1 MNRENALCRRYVA
14 AHVPSHTNYVQF
26 NRFIA
31 DKVMN
36 ISSIQGRL
44 GLLLAGF
51 ALLVASAVGV
61 TYWGIE
67 AQSNDARLINLAGRQ
82 RMLIQQMTR
91 LSLQIKISN
100 DQQAKSELLDAGQT
114 FEQTLDAMQFG
125 GQAPYLPDQLANV
138 PAARDAT
145 VLQQLEQLRNSWA
158 VFRNAAD
165 TVASEPPGS
174 SPFNSAVQQM
184 EQMSADLVQQA
195 DQVVRQYEAIARQN
209 SNRLRLIQAAFF
221 ASAIALLLLGSWST
235 RNSILKPLKSLSQSA
250 ARIGAGDLDT
260 VVQVHGLEE
269 VKVLAATLESTRA
282 QLKSSQQELLAW
294 TTRLEQRVDQ
304 RTRELNA
311 LYDVNREI
319 SSRLDTQHVLR
330 SVTEKACQ
338 LLGAEVAT
346 LCLLDESHELLQ
358 LTAFSGP
365 KNAITG
371 KSSTDLGGITGSVLS
386 SPQAVSCGTNNC
398 QASCGIMNQTFRR
411 SHLAAPLRA
420 GEHVIGALCVGSQDD
435 EIFPEEAN
443 NILTKLAN
451 AAAVA
456 LENARLYDQA
466 ERVAALEERQR
477 IAAEIHDGLGQTLSS
492 LGLMVDQ
499 TKVYLES
506 GQVERAQDQ
515 LERTRQIINQAVQEA
530 RGAIESL
537 LQVEA
542 DKHSLQEQLKELFDE
557 FSQPEYPQLEW
568 VDTTPV
574 PIHLSR
580 EDCEQVLYI
589 TQEAITNAIRH
600 ADAQRILVQLQY
612 ASDQASLHIQDDG
625 KGFDPGFSPKDGQ
638 KHFGMKV
645 MRARAAHLQ
654 GEVEIA
660 SMPGHGTQV
669 ILRWPIHPS
678 VETRNEVYATDS
690 RPTD

>member
-1 MNRENALCRRYVA
+1 MNRENAMRCRYTA
-14 AHVPSHTNYVQF
+14 ADVPSTANYVQLKGF
-26 NRFIA
+26 ITNR
-31 DKVMN
+31 VMN

-91 LSLQIKISN
+91 LSLQIKIS
-100 DQQAKSELLDAGQT
+100 DDPQAKSELLDAGQT

-125 GQAPYLPDQLANV
+125 GHAPYLPGQLANV

-145 VLQQLEQLRNSWA
+145 ILQQLQQLRNTWA
-158 VFRNAAD
+158 VFRNAAG

-174 SPFNSAVQQM
+174 SSFNSAVQQM
-184 EQMSADLVQQA
+184 EQMSANLVQQA
-195 DQVVRQYEAIARQN
+195 DQVVRQYEGVARQN
-209 SNRLRLIQAAFF
+209 TNRLRLIQAAFF

-235 RNSILKPLKSLSQSA
+235 RNSILRPLRALGQSA
-250 ARIGAGDLDT
+250 ARIGSGDLDT
-260 VVQVHGLEE
+260 AVQVQGLEE

-282 QLKSSQQELLAW
+282 QLKSTQQELMAW
-294 TTRLEQRVDQ
+294 ANRLEQRVDQ

-346 LCLLDESHELLQ
+346 LCLLDESHKQLQ

-365 KNAITG
+365 QNAITG
-371 KSSTDLGGITGSVLS
+371 KSSTDLAGITGSVLS
-386 SPQAVSCGTNNC
+386 SALAVSCGTNNC
-398 QASCGIMNQTFRR
+398 QASCGIMNQTFHQ

-506 GQVERAQDQ
+506 GQVNQAQEQ

-530 RGAIESL
+530 RGAIDSL

-542 DKHSLQEQLKELFDE
+542 DKHSLQEQLKEILEE

-568 VDTTPV
+568 VDMTQA
-574 PIHLSR
+574 PIYLSR

-600 ADAQRILVQLQY
+600 AGAQQILVQLQC
-612 ASDQASLHIQDDG
+612 ARDQASLHIHDDG
-625 KGFDPGFSPKDGQ
+625 KGFDPEASPKDGQ

-654 GEVEIA
+654 GEVEIT
-660 SMPGHGTQV
+660 SMPGDGAQIT
-669 ILRWPIHPS
+669 LRWPIHPS
-678 VETRNEVYATDS
+678 TETRNEVNATDS
-690 RPTD
+690 RPAG